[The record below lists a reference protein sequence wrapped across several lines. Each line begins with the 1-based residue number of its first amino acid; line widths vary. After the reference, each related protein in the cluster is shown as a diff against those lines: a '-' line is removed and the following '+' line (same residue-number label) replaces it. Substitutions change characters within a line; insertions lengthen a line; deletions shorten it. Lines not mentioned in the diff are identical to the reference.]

1 MARRNSVAYR
11 PSRSHSCSPARSSD
25 SPRSPPP
32 AASGSSPSSSPESN
46 GATSPESR
54 QPACSGPPSCVC
66 SDALVQSARHGRAA
80 SHTSCG
86 SDDEWPGCLTTPT
99 QPSVH
104 PLKRAV
110 VPPGFEKLI
119 HSSPRGKLVRQHPPR
134 APRSRDVKHGIN
146 DFAHVGA
153 ARSSSRFGRGNQWY
167 DPLPLRIG
175 HVGGV
180 SLPCIHDCKIRNL

>member
-1 MARRNSVAYR
+1 MHTRIR
-11 PSRSHSCSPARSSD
+11 PSVSTRICRFRPLTFFSRVESTAARMIRRPNALAINHGD
-25 SPRSPPP
+25 FRFLG
-32 AASGSSPSSSPESN
+32 AAILLANLFSQ
-46 GATSPESR
+46 SR
-54 QPACSGPPSCVC
+54 
-66 SDALVQSARHGRAA
+66 
-80 SHTSCG
+80 
-86 SDDEWPGCLTTPT
+86 
-99 QPSVH
+99 VH
-104 PLKRAV
+104 PLERAV

-180 SLPCIHDCKIRNL
+180 SLPCIHDCTIRNL